1 VTRRGPSM
9 GAVRMAGR
17 ADFTTDEWETLRRA
31 LLSGAELVSLAGGR
45 RDMDREMASVAT
57 MLQTAKAGHPS
68 QLVRELASEPP
79 RTVIGPDMSPG
90 EAEEPV
96 LGVLRAAAATL
107 SSKAPGELEAY
118 RSFVVRLGQVA
129 AEATRSGGVFGVG
142 GQRVSYAEASAL
154 AKVRAALGESDW
166 PQNEQ

>member
-1 VTRRGPSM
+1 MT
-9 GAVRMAGR
+9 GR
-17 ADFTTDEWETLRRA
+17 ADFTTDEWATLRWA
-31 LLSGAELVSLAGGR
+31 LFSAAELVSLAGGR
-45 RDMDREMASVAT
+45 PGMAREMASVTT
-57 MLQTAKAGHPS
+57 MLQTAKDRDPS
-68 QLVRELASEPP
+68 QLVRELAGEPP
-79 RTVIGPDMSPG
+79 RTVISPDMSPG

-118 RSFVVRLGQVA
+118 RNFVVRLGEVA

-154 AKVRAALGESDW
+154 AKVREALGESDW
-166 PQNEQ
+166 PPN